1 MRNVWE
7 KCLYWHYP
15 VENRILLRKFPG
27 YLRVPAR
34 EINKRKFALWW
45 QETLVWA
52 KPLLVGVKPGPR
64 TPPSSRVPPS
74 AARGP
79 PQQARAPCIALSS
92 STLAVLVLAG
102 ADAWAGGDR
111 RTLSLARAR
120 RHVAQHL
127 GGLEEVSL
135 LPPPLRPPRHDHLC
149 AARRLGRVH
158 RLRRGGC
165 RPRRSEP
172 RRLLARTSAQL
183 LSCPFRTVCRRGHS
197 SRRDLRGLKEDVI
210 SIWLTCA
217 PIAGEAL
224 LGFHGSRKVVATCV
238 IVGNDDLHRHRVG
251 KSGSSRQRREL
262 RTLSSELAHPRLE
275 QLIRL
280 KGTPT
285 GSLNRSHSS

>member
-1 MRNVWE
+1 M
-7 KCLYWHYP
+7 H
-15 VENRILLRKFPG
+15 G
-27 YLRVPAR
+27 PAATAGR
-34 EINKRKFALWW
+34 FRL
-45 QETLVWA
+45 
-52 KPLLVGVKPGPR
+52 
-64 TPPSSRVPPS
+64 
-74 AARGP
+74 
-79 PQQARAPCIALSS
+79 RAPVAMSR
-92 STLAVLVLAG
+92 STSVGWRKSVSCLRRFGRHPTITSVPHAG
-102 ADAWAGGDR
+102 
-111 RTLSLARAR
+111 
-120 RHVAQHL
+120 L
-127 GGLEEVSL
+127 GAS
-135 LPPPLRPPRHDHLC
+135 
-149 AARRLGRVH
+149 H

>member
-1 MRNVWE
+1 MACSLMRYASV
-7 KCLYWHYP
+7 CL
-15 VENRILLRKFPG
+15 
-27 YLRVPAR
+27 
-34 EINKRKFALWW
+34 
-45 QETLVWA
+45 
-52 KPLLVGVKPGPR
+52 R
-64 TPPSSRVPPS
+64 T
-74 AARGP
+74 
-79 PQQARAPCIALSS
+79 
-92 STLAVLVLAG
+92 
-102 ADAWAGGDR
+102 D
-111 RTLSLARAR
+111 
-120 RHVAQHL
+120 L
-127 GGLEEVSL
+127 GRL
-135 LPPPLRPPRHDHLC
+135 LPLHTSTARPRSPIKTLRCMSRSTSVGWKKSVSCLRRSCRHGRRHDHLC
-149 AARRLGRVH
+149 LDRWLGRVH

-165 RPRRSEP
+165 RPRRSEPRRSEP